1 MTDEKE
7 SKMANLSDELQSGVL
22 TNPSENALFNGD
34 SVKDGDVTATIRAF
48 QKRRF
53 DDGKVVEQAWV
64 VLFEEVDAGVKLNK
78 TRTEQLFSIMGTNEM
93 SNMIGRPITIAFDP
107 TISFGGRKTGGVCLK
122 RAEENLV

>member
-1 MTDEKE
+1 MDEKK
-7 SKMANLSDELQSGVL
+7 SKMENLSDELQSGVL

-34 SVKDGDVTATIRAF
+34 ALKNGDVTATIRAF

-93 SNMIGRPITIAFDP
+93 SNMIGRPITIAYD
-107 TISFGGRKTGGVCLK
+107 SSVKFGSKTVGGVCLK